1 MPAGLLKFS
10 HLIFATLYL
19 ALPPVV
25 LILATARRVRVRYWG
40 RHSALGVLFSS
51 GIVLG
56 AAVAISH
63 SLVAGA
69 PVSLAQVIVA
79 GYFAIGLLLIIR
91 GLDWTVAIALGVG
104 PLRTRRSYSDIIAG
118 CFAIGLV
125 LIVCGPSRSLAFAVG
140 IVIATGAL
148 GGLGGRHLRGS
159 PNIVSATIYRFAPL
173 LRFAVLIVVA
183 FPFVVM
189 TLVCVRPRVV
199 PDGNP
204 ASRLRV
210 DYELVHFPSADGLML
225 AGWWIPA
232 PDDGPFGLDADRPGN
247 LRRGEQ
253 TVLICHGFWGGKAGP
268 LPLARFYLA
277 GGYNVLLFDFRATG
291 QSQGHLCTF
300 GALERQDV
308 LGAVAYLRANLPQ
321 ASRRIVGLGLGT
333 GGAAL
338 LAAAA
343 DRSPQGQAIAAVA
356 VIGCYDDLGDLT
368 HQLAGAAFFPPL
380 GTIVWKVGLP
390 LASLET
396 GADLQHFRPADAANQ
411 IWPRPLMVVHGM
423 DDNVVP
429 FELGQRLYNAAAMPK
444 ERLWIE
450 NADADQAAGAAGVN
464 HEILRFFNEAHPVP
478 VI

>member
-1 MPAGLLKFS
+1 
-10 HLIFATLYL
+10 
-19 ALPPVV
+19 
-25 LILATARRVRVRYWG
+25 
-40 RHSALGVLFSS
+40 
-51 GIVLG
+51 
-56 AAVAISH
+56 
-63 SLVAGA
+63 
-69 PVSLAQVIVA
+69 
-79 GYFAIGLLLIIR
+79 
-91 GLDWTVAIALGVG
+91 
-104 PLRTRRSYSDIIAG
+104 
-118 CFAIGLV
+118 
-125 LIVCGPSRSLAFAVG
+125 
-140 IVIATGAL
+140 
-148 GGLGGRHLRGS
+148 
-159 PNIVSATIYRFAPL
+159 
-173 LRFAVLIVVA
+173 
-183 FPFVVM
+183 
-189 TLVCVRPRVV
+189 
-199 PDGNP
+199 
-204 ASRLRV
+204 
-210 DYELVHFPSADGLML
+210 
-225 AGWWIPA
+225 
-232 PDDGPFGLDADRPGN
+232 
-247 LRRGEQ
+247 
-253 TVLICHGFWGGKAGP
+253 
-268 LPLARFYLA
+268 
-277 GGYNVLLFDFRATG
+277 
-291 QSQGHLCTF
+291 LCTF